1 MLFFAIFGYQSKA
14 SIMEPI
20 VVNRKPCKCPIC
32 GGKVVKTVYGM
43 PAPELFEQAERKEVV
58 LGGCCIHEDGDPLW
72 ACVECEQVFIKE

>member
-20 VVNRKPCKCPIC
+20 VVNRKPCKCPKC

-58 LGGCCIHEDGDPLW
+58 LGGCCIHEDGDPQW